1 MKKIFAIAL
10 ACAAV
15 SSAAAAQTTTSTC
28 SYVGAYIQCNT
39 NTHHAVNFGGQALLP
54 QQYDMGQAV
63 SNGIK
68 LGQQARVAAAL
79 RDFNIHDPES
89 VNRTINILVQN
100 GATDQAMALQNIVN
114 QRR

>member
-10 ACAAV
+10 ACATV

-39 NTHHAVNFGGQALLP
+39 NTPTQLNVGGQGFYV
-54 QQYDMGQAV
+54 QQYDMNQAV

-79 RDFNIHDPES
+79 RDLNIHDPES
-89 VNRTINILVQN
+89 VNRTISILIQN
-100 GATDQAMALQNIVN
+100 GAMDQAMALQNIVN

>member
-1 MKKIFAIAL
+1 MKNIFAIAL
-10 ACAAV
+10 ACATTV

-39 NTHHAVNFGGQALLP
+39 NTPTQFNFGGVQP
-54 QQYDMGQAV
+54 RQVDMNQAV

-79 RDFNIHDPES
+79 RDLNIHDPES
-89 VNRTINILVQN
+89 VNRTISILIQN
-100 GATDQAMALQNIVN
+100 GAMDQAMALQNIVN